1 MGEPFSAF
9 TFVDRITQLE
19 PGKRARGLFA
29 VPGQLT
35 DFRSS
40 LVAEAVGQLAAWV
53 SMAFL
58 DFSVRPVAGLAGR
71 ASFLGEARPGDLLE
85 LEVEL
90 DSCDEDAVAYGGAAH
105 VNGTRVLEL
114 AQCVGPM
121 LPLAEFDA
129 PEAVRERFE
138 VLCGAGAPAARF
150 PGVGEPAT
158 EIIERGA
165 GKLRATLHVP
175 RSAAFFGDHFP
186 RRAVFPGTL
195 LLDAQ
200 MKLALELAR
209 GAAGADDQL
218 VPASVRNVKIRSF
231 ILPGQDIELRAEL
244 GARADDLM
252 TVALAARAKG
262 KPVSSARMAIAVRE
276 AA

>member
-1 MGEPFSAF
+1 MGEAFSAF

-29 VPGQLT
+29 VPGHLT

-58 DFSVRPVAGLAGR
+58 DFRVRPVAGLAGR
-71 ASFLGEARPGDLLE
+71 ASFLGEVHPGDLLE
-85 LEVEL
+85 LEVDL
-90 DSCDEDAVAYGGAAH
+90 DSCDEEAVAYGGAAH

-150 PGVGEPAT
+150 PGVGDPAT
-158 EIIERGA
+158 EITERGA

-209 GAAGADDQL
+209 GAAADGRL
-218 VPASVRNVKIRSF
+218 VPEWVRNVKIRSF
-231 ILPGQDIELRAEL
+231 ILPGQDVELQAEL
-244 GARADDLM
+244 ASNADQLM
-252 TVALAARAKG
+252 TIALTARAKG

-276 AA
+276 GA

>member
-1 MGEPFSAF
+1 MGEAFSAF
-9 TFVDRITQLE
+9 TFVDRITELE
-19 PGKRARGLFA
+19 PGKRARGVFA
-29 VPGQLT
+29 VPARLK

-58 DFSVRPVAGLAGR
+58 DFRVRPVAGLAGR
-71 ASFLGEARPGDLLE
+71 ASFLGEVRPGDLLE

-90 DSCDEDAVAYGGAAH
+90 DSCDEEAVAYGGAAH

-138 VLCGAGAPAARF
+138 MLCGAGAPAARF
-150 PGVGEPAT
+150 PGVGDPAT
-158 EIIERGA
+158 EITERSA

-209 GAAGADDQL
+209 GAAADGRL
-218 VPASVRNVKIRSF
+218 VPESVRNVKIRSF
-231 ILPGQDIELRAEL
+231 ILPGQDVELQAEL
-244 GARADDLM
+244 ASNADQLM
-252 TVALAARAKG
+252 TIALTARAKG

-276 AA
+276 GA

>member
-29 VPGQLT
+29 VPGRLT

-53 SMAFL
+53 SMSFL
-58 DFSVRPVAGLAGR
+58 DFRVRPVAGLAGR
-71 ASFLGEARPGDLLE
+71 ASFLDEVRPGDLLE

-105 VNGTRVLEL
+105 VNGTRVVEL

-138 VLCGAGAPAARF
+138 VLCGTGAPAGRF
-150 PGVGEPAT
+150 PGVGEPVT

-175 RSAAFFGDHFP
+175 QSAAFFGDHFP

-200 MKLALELAR
+200 MRLALELAR
-209 GAAGADDQL
+209 GAAGADGRL
-218 VPASVRNVKIRSF
+218 VPEWVRNVKIRSF

-244 GARADDLM
+244 GAGADDLM
-252 TVALAARAKG
+252 TVALAARAEG